1 MNMAAGPALF
11 RLSSS
16 TSTFY
21 VLDFCMK
28 WYLKKEFYYQKYL
41 KIIGLSYLKEESG
54 QKARGYRPICFQGK
68 FCRLSA

>member
-54 QKARGYRPICFQGK
+54 QKGK
-68 FCRLSA
+68 GIQTHLFPREIL